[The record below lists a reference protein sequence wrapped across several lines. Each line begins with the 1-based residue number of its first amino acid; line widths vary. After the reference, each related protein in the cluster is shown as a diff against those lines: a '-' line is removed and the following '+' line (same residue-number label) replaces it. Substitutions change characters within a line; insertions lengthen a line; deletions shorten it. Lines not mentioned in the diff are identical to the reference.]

1 MYSIELPPSY
11 CAVMIIA
18 KKLTSNLG
26 YTSLRKLYSWLFTLT
41 YMAESQELQKTQIA
55 RCDFLGSWV
64 RIGCFI
70 VSNSE
75 FRNLT
80 IMFGIKGFHIDLEL
94 NFIFAP
100 EMEMRV
106 DKKMHYKSMIEDNI
120 ILKRGFWGWE
130 GIGIYKETKL
140 VDSFG
145 YSKIEIGA
153 HPMMGIGINNFYHES
168 TQHAVLG
175 CQLVNFQVDIH
186 AAIDKSA

>member
-1 MYSIELPPSY
+1 
-11 CAVMIIA
+11 MILA
-18 KKLTSNLG
+18 KKLTSSFG
-26 YTSLRKLYSWLFTLT
+26 HTSLTKIYRWLFKLT
-41 YMAESQELQKTQIA
+41 YKAELQEFQKTQIA
-55 RCDFLGSWV
+55 RCDFLGNWV

-70 VSNSE
+70 VCNSE
-75 FRNLT
+75 LRNLT
-80 IMFGIKGFHIDLEL
+80 IIFGIKRFHIDLEF

-100 EMEMRV
+100 ELEIRV
-106 DKKMHYKSMIEDNI
+106 DKKMHYKTMIEENI

-130 GIGIYKETKL
+130 GIGVYKETKL

-153 HPMMGIGINNFYHES
+153 HPMIGIGINNFYHEL

-175 CQLVNFQVDIH
+175 CQLVNFQLDIH